1 MGAGLRDPALVSV
14 ATELV
19 PEASSWLPDLMG
31 RKPEAMENPDESA
44 RSRLFSVTQLLR

>member
-1 MGAGLRDPALVSV
+1 MGAG
-14 ATELV
+14 LV

-31 RKPEAMENPDESA
+31 QKSEAMENLDESA